1 MFAPVQES
9 LDPNVRNFL
18 LSLKKRDISAANAEG
33 KQIYVYTPL
42 LNAQDV
48 ENLFR
53 TRFRNGKS
61 PFDINQSKHITARLG
76 IVSLLRQ
83 TSVGN
88 TIFNIQNS
96 DDMEGFIWSSQL
108 TEDLKY
114 KESLNIVILKAK
126 RIATKGL
133 TKCGN
138 CGSDEVYSLLKQ
150 TRSSDEGM
158 STLNECASCGEKW
171 KT

>member
-1 MFAPVQES
+1 MFAPVQET
-9 LDPNVRNFL
+9 LDPNIRNFL
-18 LSLKKRDISAANAEG
+18 SSLKKRDISGVEG

-42 LNAQDV
+42 LTALDV
-48 ENLFR
+48 ENLFG
-53 TRFRNGKS
+53 TRFLNGKS
-61 PFDINQSKHITARLG
+61 PFDINQSKHLTARLA

-88 TIFNIQNS
+88 TIFNIRNRNNIE
-96 DDMEGFIWSSQL
+96 DFIWNSQL
-108 TEDLKY
+108 TDQLKY

-158 STLNECASCGEKW
+158 ATLNECASCGEKW